1 LPKYKTKIEN
11 LLNPKKYQFRWFS
24 MAFAVMTM
32 PGKERI
38 SPKKRLISDFIVNF

>member
-1 LPKYKTKIEN
+1 
-11 LLNPKKYQFRWFS
+11 

-38 SPKKRLISDFIVNF
+38 SSKKRLISDFIVKF